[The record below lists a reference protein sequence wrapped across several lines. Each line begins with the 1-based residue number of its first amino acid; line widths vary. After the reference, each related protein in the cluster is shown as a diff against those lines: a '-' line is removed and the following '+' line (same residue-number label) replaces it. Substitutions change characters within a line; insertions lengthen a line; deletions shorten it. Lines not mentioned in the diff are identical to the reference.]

1 MEIGDRLG
9 PRVVGAFAGS
19 RAALR
24 NSSARLIYSFAMKE
38 QAKFAIVD
46 EEFERR
52 VRESF
57 SRQGLMKHLG
67 AELVELTA
75 GHATIRVPFRM
86 ELTQQH
92 NYFHAGVSGAIADSA
107 CGYAAYTLMP
117 AESSVLTVEYKL
129 NLLAPAEGDELTAR
143 ARVLRSGRTLK
154 VCTADVHTKKDGK
167 EVYCATML
175 ATIMCLSGKSDRAG

>member
-1 MEIGDRLG
+1 MKQ
-9 PRVVGAFAGS
+9 
-19 RAALR
+19 RARFSVAD
-24 NSSARLIYSFAMKE
+24 E
-38 QAKFAIVD
+38 KF
-46 EEFERR
+46 ETR

-67 AELVELTA
+67 AELVEVEP
-75 GHATIRVPFRM
+75 GQATIRVTFRD

-117 AESSVLTVEYKL
+117 TESSVLTVEYKM

-154 VCTADVHTKKDGK
+154 VCAADVYATKNGK
-167 EVYCATML
+167 GVHCATML
-175 ATIMCLSGKSDRAG
+175 ATIMCLAGKSDHPG

>member
-1 MEIGDRLG
+1 
-9 PRVVGAFAGS
+9 
-19 RAALR
+19 
-24 NSSARLIYSFAMKE
+24 MKE
-38 QAKFAIVD
+38 EAGFHVEDAEFASW
-46 EEFERR
+46 

-67 AELVELTA
+67 AELVELA
-75 GHATIRVPFRM
+75 AIRVPFRA

-117 AESSVLTVEYKL
+117 ADSSVLTVEYKL
-129 NLLAPAEGDELTAR
+129 NLLVPADGEELTAR

-154 VCTADVHTKKDGK
+154 VCAADVHTKKDGK
-167 EVYCATML
+167 EIHCATML
-175 ATIMCLSGKSDRAG
+175 ATIMCLPGKSDRAG